1 MSSNKHKEMPL
12 KGDVTDSHQ
21 HLVGRMVLV
30 MKGEYENTVSTIKEV
45 YLLEDLGYYFK
56 LTNGLVFGQGY
67 VGLIDGEL

>member
-1 MSSNKHKEMPL
+1 MSTTKHKEQPL

-45 YLLEDLGYYFK
+45 YELEGLGYYFK
-56 LTNGLVFGQGY
+56 LTNGFVFNAEY
-67 VGLIDGEL
+67 IALIDGEL